1 MSFIKLILNKINL
14 TQRIETLKFHSSFER
29 RLHNYPIL
37 KQFNG
42 AQCLHMLR
50 CTFVSRKIEAVYML
64 PVAIKYN

>member
-50 CTFVSRKIEAVYML
+50 
-64 PVAIKYN
+64 

>member
-14 TQRIETLKFHSSFER
+14 TQRIETLKFHSTFER

-42 AQCLHMLR
+42 AAMFTYASLNFRKQKNKSCLHAPS
-50 CTFVSRKIEAVYML
+50 CHKI
-64 PVAIKYN
+64 